1 MVLAGAAAGKSLQRF
16 CVARVLLVLDRSIG
30 SLAPFQRMFYFLPV
44 FKLLLVLTISLL
56 LSSVFEALIYRG
68 RDRSRQHRT
77 GRLPCLASARMKFF
91 FALLFPLYIRC
102 SVYIL

>member
-68 RDRSRQHRT
+68 GIVQDNIGPAGFRVWLQHE
-77 GRLPCLASARMKFF
+77 
-91 FALLFPLYIRC
+91 
-102 SVYIL
+102 